1 MLNTKEIKSFLDK
14 DKTSILKRNA
24 RIGQDYY
31 EGNHDILQHRI
42 FFFNSDGQLV
52 EDKYRSNAQIPH
64 PFFTELVDQATQF
77 VLSNDEGIV
86 ASEFPELQ
94 EELDIYFNKNK
105 KFMVELSETITG
117 SQAKGFDYLYAFKG
131 SDDRL
136 KFENADA
143 LGVVEV
149 EGRFASDKKDQ
160 YIYKY
165 LDVIDKDNHKQ
176 WKIINVDDEYMA
188 FYKQTDNGE
197 VEKDDSIEMNP
208 APLSLYEKDGKLYT
222 KAFGFVPFFRLDNNK
237 KRFSSLKP
245 VKPLIDDYDLM
256 ASSLTNNLIDFDTPI
271 HVVRG
276 FQGDNLDEL
285 QTNLKTKKMIGVD
298 EDGGIDVKTVDVPYQ
313 ARKEKLEIDEKNIYK
328 FGMGLNMSGLKDT
341 SATTNIAIKAAY
353 SLLELR
359 CNKII
364 DQVELFLEEILKVV
378 LNEINERLGTGY
390 QLTDIDFTLK
400 PEIMTNAAE
409 NAQIELT
416 KAQKEQTEINTIL
429 NVATMLDNETVVQEL
444 CAILDI
450 NYDDIKDKLPDPDEA
465 ADSID
470 TAGAALG
477 GVVVE

>member
-1 MLNTKEIKSFLDK
+1 MLNTKEIKAFLDK
-14 DKTSILKRNA
+14 DKTSALKRLA

-117 SQAKGFDYLYAFKG
+117 CQAKGFDYLYAFKG

-136 KFENADA
+136 RFENADA

-429 NVATMLDNETVVQEL
+429 NVATMLDNETVVKEL
-444 CAILDI
+444 CAVLDI

-470 TAGAALG
+470 AAGAALG